1 MSKNKKPTEK
11 YVRILDKFGLLPQ
24 FDFTKKE
31 RKIVKYLAKNGDA
44 DILTIGDHFDYKPE
58 KTRKLVDRLLAK
70 GAVTES
76 EQKIALTPIAL
87 QYIHTIQEEK
97 KSAKKFYQF
106 VDALSEKELD
116 EFMNLVS
123 SFKVAPKAEEQEA
136 PKEEKPAP
144 RKRGRKPKAAAEP
157 KKEEAS
163 SEEPKAEGKPA
174 KKVAAKPAR
183 KRPARRKPAPRKPK
197 SAPEPEPAP
206 APEPVPEAPVGEEQ
220 PVEEAPAQQE

>member
-116 EFMNLVS
+116 EFMNLVC

-136 PKEEKPAP
+136 PKEEEKPAP

-163 SEEPKAEGKPA
+163 SEEPKTEEKPA

-197 SAPEPEPAP
+197 PAPEPAP
-206 APEPVPEAPVGEEQ
+206 VEEPVPEAPVVEE
-220 PVEEAPAQQE
+220 PPLEEAPAQQE